1 VRDRRSSDTQPRRAP
16 PAKSSPT
23 AHVVD
28 DGGRLAS
35 SVLALQRAG
44 GNRAT
49 AQFLRQP
56 APARRLQRKVT
67 GLREATPTS
76 TFTKAAVDFWK
87 DTANQGR
94 SLEDYARHLIGKANE
109 ELKLLKSHEM
119 KPAFAAISS
128 PGNFDSMSWTV
139 TMNTALFSRR
149 SGVSKVGDLNLDEAA
164 EAAAGVYHEARHAEQ
179 HFRIART
186 LAGESTK
193 QSVPDI
199 AAEIKAATLI
209 PIDVA
214 LAAAA
219 HPLKATTF
227 NAGLLA
233 EARDW
238 RSATSGLHRG
248 YKNVINVWDAEA
260 RSAQNVSYD
269 LPALT
274 GAKAGLETWMKS
286 WRGSNRLKFI
296 EGHIKA
302 VKAVRPKSGVDTLAL
317 TNMRAIRAAM
327 VKLEK
332 AWTKVDSGWAQ
343 ARPQEKL
350 KRLQNFEQN
359 ALPAF
364 EKALHAAY
372 RAQPHETDAYEAEVA
387 VGKQF
392 RAAGKPAKP

>member
-1 VRDRRSSDTQPRRAP
+1 MRDRRGADTEQRRSPPPKAP
-16 PAKSSPT
+16 PPGL
-23 AHVVD
+23 D
-28 DGGRLAS
+28 PGGRVVS

-49 AQFLRQP
+49 ARLLRQP

-87 DTANQGR
+87 DTANQGT
-94 SLEDYARHLIGKANE
+94 SLDDFAKHLIAKANA

-119 KPAFAAISS
+119 KPAFAAIAS
-128 PGNFDSMSWTV
+128 PGNFDSRNWTV
-139 TMNTALFSRR
+139 TMNTALFSSR
-149 SGVSKVGDLNLDEAA
+149 SGVSKVGDLSLDEAA

-179 HFRIART
+179 HFRIARM

-193 QSVPDI
+193 TLVADI
-199 AAEIKAATLI
+199 AAEINAATMI

-219 HPLKATTF
+219 APLSATTA
-227 NAGLLA
+227 NAALLA
-233 EARDW
+233 EAKDW

-248 YKNVINVWDAEA
+248 YKNVVNVWDMEA
-260 RSAQNVSYD
+260 RAAGSVSYD

-274 GAKAGLETWMKS
+274 GAKAGLETWMNK
-286 WRGSNRLKFI
+286 WRGADRLKFI
-296 EGHIKA
+296 EGHLKA
-302 VKAVRPKSGVDTLAL
+302 VKAVKSKSGVDTGAL
-317 TNMRAIRAAM
+317 TNMRAIRTAM
-327 VKLEK
+327 DKLEK
-332 AWTKVDSGWAQ
+332 AWTKVDSGWAR
-343 ARPQEKL
+343 AKPKEKL
-350 KRLQNFEQN
+350 TRLQNFEQN

-364 EKALHAAY
+364 EKVLHAAY
-372 RAQPHETDAYEAEVA
+372 RAQPHEQDAYDAEVA
-387 VGKQF
+387 VVKQF